1 MHASRVFDT
10 AVLGNRRRVR
20 ERRRWE
26 ASRRAMGRMRRKRA
40 PDRITIETP
49 KLKKK
54 KESLQGEREINGRT
68 TDFHLWRVFIFDG
81 ILACL
86 DFVVFSGEAN

>member
-68 TDFHLWRVFIFDG
+68 TDFIYGGFSFLTE

-86 DFVVFSGEAN
+86 DFVVFSGEAD